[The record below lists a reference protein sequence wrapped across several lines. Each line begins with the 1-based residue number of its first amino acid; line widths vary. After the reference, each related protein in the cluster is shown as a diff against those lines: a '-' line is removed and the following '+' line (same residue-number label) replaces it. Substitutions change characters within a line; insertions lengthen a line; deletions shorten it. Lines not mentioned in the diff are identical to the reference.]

1 MDSQNA
7 MLISKTADLPEK
19 EYSIQNK
26 LKSKEYHGTKGE
38 HGSNNADQA
47 NGLHFFKDVANLLLP
62 FDEIFIFGPGKA
74 QEEFHNFLKEDSH
87 FNNKKIIIDTAE
99 RISEAQMIAKVK
111 TYFAL

>member
-7 MLISKTADLPEK
+7 MLITKNTEPSEK

-26 LKSKEYHGTKGE
+26 LKAKEYHGGKGE

-47 NGLHFFKDVANLLLP
+47 NSLHFFKDISQLLLP
-62 FDEIFIFGPGKA
+62 FDEIFIFGPGQA
-74 QEEFHNFLKEDSH
+74 QEEFHNFLKEDAH

-99 RISEAQMIAKVK
+99 RLSDSQMIAKVRA
-111 TYFAL
+111 YFAS